1 MNWTTSDFVFAGV
14 MLAILALAGWFLL
27 KGPQS
32 LAYRF
37 GVAIAVVASIM
48 VVWITGAVGIIG
60 GEGEPANLLYL
71 AAVALGLIGAAF
83 ARFRSGGMVWAWS
96 ATAFGIAAIGAVAV
110 VSGWGV
116 DGPIWPFDILG
127 ASGVLA
133 AMFAVAA
140 LLFHHSARA
149 SVR

>member
-1 MNWTTSDFVFAGV
+1 MTWTASDFVFAGV
-14 MLAILALAGWFLL
+14 MLAILALAGGFLL

-37 GVAIAVVASIM
+37 GVAIAVVASIL

-60 GEGEPANLLYL
+60 SEREGANLLYL
-71 AAVALGLIGAAF
+71 GAVGLGLIGAAF
-83 ARFRSGGMVWAWS
+83 ARFRSGGMAWAWA
-96 ATAFGIAAIGAVAV
+96 ATAFAIAAIGGIAVI
-110 VSGWGV
+110 SGWGA
-116 DGPIWPFDILG
+116 DGPVWPFDVLG

-133 AMFAVAA
+133 AMFGVAA

-149 SVR
+149 GVR